1 MFAEIEQKIVD
12 RLRERLGP
20 TVTVEPQRELER
32 VPQLRQ
38 KAPAAFVVYDGYS
51 PGESIENVP
60 SVQQIV
66 LEWWVV
72 VAARSARGA
81 GESNDARDE
90 AGALATLVAESLL
103 GFHVGGG
110 KYLRLSA
117 APGPEYDAG
126 YCHIPLAFTC
136 AVTMKART

>member
-1 MFAEIEQKIVD
+1 MFAEIEEQIIA
-12 RLRERLGP
+12 RLREKLGP

-38 KAPAAFVVYDGYS
+38 KAPAAFVVYDGYQLGQS
-51 PGESIENVP
+51 VPGDP
-60 SVQQIV
+60 GVQQVV

-90 AGALATLVAESLL
+90 AGALSLLVAEALL

-110 KYLRLSA
+110 KYLRLA
-117 APGPEYDAG
+117 PAPGPEYDAG
-126 YCHIPLAFTC
+126 YCHIPIAFTC
-136 AVTMKART
+136 AATLKGRA